1 MLRSQLV
8 RGEQHD
14 DGGDEGEQDASA
26 TLGRVAAVR
35 VARLH
40 AARVVEALEL
50 EVTAV
55 ADAHDFCVSCQRP
68 RIESARSDNHRLRV
82 VFSSVSDDFD
92 AVVGWKETLP
102 TFFESPT
109 WVVVVRDRSRLALLG
124 GGLQRAIERVLARP
138 IVSIER
144 TADEATNAHGSWKS
158 YK

>member
-55 ADAHDFCVSCQRP
+55 ADAHDFWK
-68 RIESARSDNHRLRV
+68 ESALANSSTAILSWILR
-82 VFSSVSDDFD
+82 
-92 AVVGWKETLP
+92 AY
-102 TFFESPT
+102 
-109 WVVVVRDRSRLALLG
+109 LLRNCTIG
-124 GGLQRAIERVLARP
+124 F
-138 IVSIER
+138 
-144 TADEATNAHGSWKS
+144 WM
-158 YK
+158 